1 MKNISKHL
9 LPDEKINLTIR
20 PNLLKT
26 LLTSKNTFQG
36 LIVILS
42 SVLLKIFLDI
52 HPIFILLAFI
62 VAIILLIPTIFNQH
76 YTIYYITNKRI
87 IKQTDIIG
95 KNYDNTLLSGI
106 LDVNVDVSILD
117 GIIGTG
123 TIRFINSNFTEACV
137 LKNIKN
143 PNEIANTVIGLK

>member
-9 LPDEKINLTIR
+9 LPDETINLTLK

-26 LLTSKNTFQG
+26 LLTAKSTFQG
-36 LIVILS
+36 FIVILA
-42 SVLLKIFLDI
+42 SVLLKIFLNI
-52 HPIFILLAFI
+52 HPLFILLAFI
-62 VAIILLIPTIFNQH
+62 VSIILSIPTIFNQY

-106 LDVNVDVSILD
+106 IDVNVDVSILD

-123 TIRFINSNFTEACV
+123 TIRFINSNFTETCV

>member
-9 LPDEKINLTIR
+9 LADENITLTLK

-26 LLTSKNTFQG
+26 LLTSKSTFQG
-36 LIVILS
+36 FIVILA

-52 HPIFILLAFI
+52 HSLFILLAFI
-62 VAIILLIPTIFNQH
+62 VAIILSIPTIFNQH

-106 LDVNVDVSILD
+106 IDVNVEVSILD

-123 TIRFINSNFTEACV
+123 TIKFINSNLNETCI